1 MEIVFSPKIAEN
13 DVLTL
18 TEIIAA
24 HMELIQRIFQCKL
37 TPKHHLLTHYPL
49 VIRKMGPTVHTSMI
63 RHEAKHREF
72 TKFIDTKGNYKNLL
86 KSLAYEHQD
95 RVSRFEN
102 CVANTVL
109 PGKKVNILNCKNE
122 SVILHRTLSAA
133 SFEKN
138 DEIFLLKHLKIND
151 YLYKPD
157 IFICSE
163 RKFLRIKLVLAYG
176 DPDQYFFIAK
186 ECKLIAKNEILNSV
200 EIEETECSLL
210 VKLTDLYNPRS
221 YEARQ
226 LESKMYIICDTLDV
240 ASLVNVV

>member
-1 MEIVFSPKIAEN
+1 M
-13 DVLTL
+13 
-18 TEIIAA
+18 
-24 HMELIQRIFQCKL
+24 
-37 TPKHHLLTHYPL
+37 
-49 VIRKMGPTVHTSMI
+49 
-63 RHEAKHREF
+63 
-72 TKFIDTKGNYKNLL
+72 
-86 KSLAYEHQD
+86 
-95 RVSRFEN
+95 
-102 CVANTVL
+102 ANTVL

-122 SVILHRTLSAA
+122 SVILHRTLLAA